1 MDVAVEKSAAL
12 SPTLSPVR
20 PRIGEILVSSGVLK
34 ESDVEKI
41 LAVQRKRGLHFGEAA
56 VALRI
61 LSERDLRRA
70 LAAQFDYPF
79 VAPGESALA
88 PALVAAYE
96 PFSQYTEQLR
106 TLRSQLLMKWFG
118 SHGTALAVTAPRSG
132 DGCSTLA
139 ANLAIVFAQLGERTL
154 LIDTNM
160 RNPVQYELF
169 GLEAND
175 GLAEVLNGRIS
186 VDESLHRIAHFENL
200 YVLPAGAPPPN
211 PQELL
216 SRLSFTELL
225 EELSARFDVM
235 LLDTPPLLNYADA
248 QIVSAR
254 TGACL
259 LGTRRHS
266 TTFADVERAK
276 TQLSPNI
283 TTILGAVISG

>member
-1 MDVAVEKSAAL
+1 MDIAVEKAQRPPLA
-12 SPTLSPVR
+12 PVR
-20 PRIGEILVSSGVLK
+20 PHIGEILVSSGVLK

-41 LAVQRKRGLHFGEAA
+41 LTVQRKRGLHFGEAA

-61 LSERDLRRA
+61 VSERDLRRA

-79 VAPGESALA
+79 VAPGESALS
-88 PALVAAYE
+88 PTLIAAYE
-96 PFSQYTEQLR
+96 PFSKYTEQLR
-106 TLRSQLLMKWFG
+106 TLRSQLLMRWFG
-118 SHGTALAVTAPRSG
+118 SHGTALSIVAPHSG

-139 ANLAIVFAQLGERTL
+139 ANLALVFAQLGERTL

-160 RNPVQYELF
+160 RNPAQYGLF
-169 GLEAND
+169 GLDAHE
-175 GLAEVLNGRIS
+175 GLAEVLNGRIA

-216 SRLSFTELL
+216 SRLAFTELL

-235 LLDTPPLLNYADA
+235 LLDTPPLLDFADA

-266 TTFADVERAK
+266 TTFSDIGRVK
-276 TQLSPNI
+276 SILTPNI